1 MTIFYFGDVAT
12 GPLGSGTTHP
22 TISPL
27 FTLFYTMIDDTMVD
41 NTMVDDTM
49 IRHGSVHWVLS
60 FLICIS
66 KMIFLSEVLI
76 ANSIQHLKR
85 EASQQQKV
93 QNHSVPRL
101 FARVKIIHTKSMQN

>member
-1 MTIFYFGDVAT
+1 
-12 GPLGSGTTHP
+12 
-22 TISPL
+22 
-27 FTLFYTMIDDTMVD
+27 MIDDTMVD